1 MSSDHYEAAKAAW
14 ETAGSLVQGDRRETH
29 GDFAEN
35 FESIAGLWC
44 AYLTARKY
52 AYDDPFITIT
62 AQDVAQMMVLLKI
75 ARTMN
80 GKLNPDD
87 YVDAIGYAMIAAG
100 LATSS
105 D

>member
-1 MSSDHYEAAKAAW
+1 MSSDHYGAAREAW
-14 ETAGSLVQGDRRETH
+14 ETAGKLVQGDRRETH
-29 GDFAEN
+29 GDFKEN
-35 FESIAGLWC
+35 FEAIAGLWD
-44 AYLTARKY
+44 AYLMGREYSCANPNNMLTKK
-52 AYDDPFITIT
+52 
-62 AQDVAQMMVLLKI
+62 DVAQMMVLLKI

-80 GKLNPDD
+80 GRLNPDD

>member
-1 MSSDHYEAAKAAW
+1 MSSDHYAAAKAAW
-14 ETAGSLVQGDRRETH
+14 ETAGKIVQGDRRETH
-29 GDFAEN
+29 GDFQKN
-35 FESIAGLWC
+35 FEAIAGLWD
-44 AYLTARKY
+44 AYLMAKKY
-52 AYDDPFITIT
+52 SYDVSGSMLTNE
-62 AQDVAQMMVLLKI
+62 DVGKMMVLLKI

-87 YVDAIGYAMIAAG
+87 YVDAIGYAMITAG